1 MDREP
6 EWRVLVTTAGRLYG
20 TFKNFHIGKIPIV
33 VAGPSPITNS
43 CAARLHGDMGH
54 CNCAACDFCGSRER
68 LTLGEDA
75 CLCERRPA
83 WHPRQSLTAGKHSV
97 PPRSPMSIS
106 FGLRQDLVVM
116 ETRFPSRQRHSRA

>member
-1 MDREP
+1 MDRER

-43 CAARLHGDMGH
+43 CAARLYGDMGH

-68 LTLGEDA
+68 LTPEEMHVCAKGDQHGTRGSPLRQEDTA
-75 CLCERRPA
+75 
-83 WHPRQSLTAGKHSV
+83 SL
-97 PPRSPMSIS
+97 P
-106 FGLRQDLVVM
+106 GLRCPYPLDYGRTWL
-116 ETRFPSRQRHSRA
+116 